1 MRILENKFII
11 VSLIS
16 ILMLIIIVLSGLSWY
31 LYNRESQCN
40 IEPLALSSKDTEIN
54 SEDDEASKSFYVEI
68 KGAVVNPGVYE
79 AQDGEIINDVINKAG
94 GLNDNAYTDN
104 INLSKKLE
112 DELVIYIYTVDEMQE
127 NTEEETN
134 PACKTES
141 YTINTC
147 TEGKVSIISSN
158 DSNVYTENEK
168 SLININTAGV
178 TELMELSGIGETK
191 ANNIITYRQ
200 ENGNYKSIDDLK
212 NVSGI
217 GDATFEKL
225 KDYITV

>member
-1 MRILENKFII
+1 MRLLENKFII

-16 ILMLIIIVLSGLSWY
+16 ILLLIIIVLSALSWY
-31 LYNRESQCN
+31 FYNNESQCN
-40 IEPLALSSKDTEIN
+40 IEPLALSNKNTEIN
-54 SEDDEASKSFYVEI
+54 SENDESLKSFYVEI
-68 KGAVVNPGVYE
+68 KGAVISPGVYE
-79 AQDGEIINDVINKAG
+79 VQDGQIVNDVIIKAG
-94 GLNDNAYTDN
+94 GLQDNAYTNN

-112 DELVIYIYTVDEMQE
+112 DELVIYIYTIDEMQE
-127 NTEEETN
+127 GIKETKSSCN
-134 PACKTES
+134 TES

-158 DSNVYTENEK
+158 DSNVDT
-168 SLININTAGV
+168 SLININTALV
-178 TELMELSGIGETK
+178 AELIKLPGIGETK

-200 ENGNYKSIDDLK
+200 ENGNFKSIDDLK